1 MTTTPQKKLT
11 KPIPEL
17 RQELL
22 VDKDTLRI
30 AKALKMKIEDY
41 VELVL
46 DYVQNPEK
54 EPELYLATDEEL
66 REVGHEPEDTENVAR
81 QLARAF
87 EESHQEYLRNADVAE
102 VGAAKADHGKKL
114 SGEPAH
120 SEPIKSKNDLFGSQ
134 D

>member
-1 MTTTPQKKLT
+1 MTTPQKKIN

-22 VDKDTLRI
+22 ADNDTQRI
-30 AKALKMKIEDY
+30 AKALKMPIEEY

-54 EPELYLATDEEL
+54 DPEVYVPSEDQL
-66 REVGHEPEDTENVAR
+66 REMGVEPVSMEYV
-81 QLARAF
+81 
-87 EESHQEYLRNADVAE
+87 EEGLTKILDEVTADFKRNADVADLSGSDK
-102 VGAAKADHGKKL
+102 GAQAKKL

-120 SEPIKSKNDLFGSQ
+120 SEPVKSRGDIFGGGA
-134 D
+134 

>member
-1 MTTTPQKKLT
+1 MTTPQKKLT

-30 AKALKMKIEDY
+30 AKALKMNIEDY

-54 EPELYLATDEEL
+54 EPEIYLATDEQL
-66 REVGHEPEDTENVAR
+66 REVGHEPEDTADIAR
-81 QLARAF
+81 QLARAY
-87 EESHQEYLRNADVAE
+87 EEAQAEYQHNADVAE
-102 VGAAKADHGKKL
+102 LGNNAKADQARKL

-120 SEPIKSKNDLFGSQ
+120 SEPIKSKNDIY
-134 D
+134 

>member
-1 MTTTPQKKLT
+1 MTTPQKKLT

-46 DYVQNPEK
+46 EYVQNPEK

-66 REVGHEPEDTENVAR
+66 RAVGHEPEDTENIAR
-81 QLARAF
+81 QLAQAF
-87 EESHQEYLRNADVAE
+87 EETHQDYQRNADVAE
-102 VGAAKADHGKKL
+102 VGGSKVDHAKKL

-120 SEPIKSKNDLFGSQ
+120 SEPIKSKGDLFGSQ

>member
-1 MTTTPQKKLT
+1 MTTPQKKLT

-54 EPELYLATDEEL
+54 EPELYLATDEQL
-66 REVGHEPEDTENVAR
+66 REVGHEPEDTENIAR
-81 QLARAF
+81 QLAAAF
-87 EESHQEYLRNADVAE
+87 EESHQEYKRNADVAE
-102 VGAAKADHGKKL
+102 VGGAAPVDHAKKL
-114 SGEPAH
+114 SGDTAH
-120 SEPIKSKNDLFGSQ
+120 STPIKSKDIFGGE
-134 D
+134 